1 MDQTKLQRHTSDD
14 SLMKF
19 KILGESSLDFLKTK
33 KWKKLDGYKIVF
45 DEKIGEEVFKIKKFQ
60 FKIIKNRDK

>member
-1 MDQTKLQRHTSDD
+1 
-14 SLMKF
+14 MKF